1 MKIAFQ
7 NFVWYNYGQSMRAKR
22 GFDMR
27 SKVVKVILLITI
39 ASFCLFAYGFVS
51 GVNDVLNPKASNLI
65 KKTDVVAKEK
75 KKTGTLQIVSLG
87 DSLTRGVGDK
97 EGIGYVGRMKE
108 DLQKDYKQ
116 KIALTNL
123 AVSGAK
129 MPDLLKQIESNG
141 AQYSIKQADVIVLT
155 IGGNDLFPGWESLGK
170 IDLET
175 YRPDTE
181 TFQNEAKKIIEEIR
195 KLNTDSPIF
204 WLGLYNPFEDVEDLK
219 GSSNIVVDWNA
230 SLEKLA
236 LNDKNVYITPTFDLF
251 QNRGKDLLYSDHF
264 HPNEVGYTYM
274 AERLVQNVVSK
285 LKLEQGG
292 VKWRRYFPYET

>member
-7 NFVWYNYGQSMRAKR
+7 NCVWYNYGQSMRAKR

-75 KKTGTLQIVSLG
+75 MKTGTLQIVSLG

-97 EGIGYVGRMKE
+97 EGIGYIGRMKE

-116 KIALTNL
+116 RVALTNL

-129 MPDLLKQIESNG
+129 MPDLLKQIESSG

-175 YRPDTE
+175 YRPDTA

-219 GSSNIVVDWNA
+219 GSSTIVVDWNA

-236 LNDKNVYITPTFDLF
+236 INNKNVYITPTFDLF

-264 HPNEVGYTYM
+264 HPNEIGYTYM
-274 AERLVQNVVSK
+274 ADRLVQNVVSK

-292 VKWRRYFPYET
+292 VK

>member
-7 NFVWYNYGQSMRAKR
+7 NCVWYNYGQSMRAKR

-39 ASFCLFAYGFVS
+39 ASFCLFAYGFIS

-97 EGIGYVGRMKE
+97 EGIGYIGRVKE

-116 KIALTNL
+116 KVALTNL

-129 MPDLLKQIESNG
+129 MPDLLKQMESSG

-170 IDLET
+170 VDLET
-175 YRPDTE
+175 YRPDTA

-251 QNRGKDLLYSDHF
+251 QNRGKELLYSDHF

-274 AERLVQNVVSK
+274 ADRLVQNVVSK

-292 VKWRRYFPYET
+292 VK

>member
-7 NFVWYNYGQSMRAKR
+7 NCVWYNYGQSMRAKR

-51 GVNDVLNPKASNLI
+51 GVNDVLNPKASNVI
-65 KKTDVVAKEK
+65 KKTDVVEKEK
-75 KKTGTLQIVSLG
+75 RKTGTLQIVSLG

-97 EGIGYVGRMKE
+97 EGIGYIGRMKE

-116 KIALTNL
+116 KVALTNL

-129 MPDLLKQIESNG
+129 MPDLLKQMESSG

-181 TFQNEAKKIIEEIR
+181 TFQNEAKKIIEGIR

-274 AERLVQNVVSK
+274 ADRLVQNVASK

-292 VKWRRYFPYET
+292 VK

>member
-51 GVNDVLNPKASNLI
+51 VVNDVLNPKASNLI

-292 VKWRRYFPYET
+292 VK

>member
-7 NFVWYNYGQSMRAKR
+7 NFVWYNYGQSMKAKR

-292 VKWRRYFPYET
+292 VK

>member
-219 GSSNIVVDWNA
+219 ESSNIVVDWNA

-292 VKWRRYFPYET
+292 VK

>member
-7 NFVWYNYGQSMRAKR
+7 NCVWYNYGQSMRAKR

-75 KKTGTLQIVSLG
+75 NKMGTLQIVSLG

-129 MPDLLKQIESNG
+129 MPDLLKQIESSG

-292 VKWRRYFPYET
+292 VK

>member
-7 NFVWYNYGQSMRAKR
+7 NCVWYNYGQSMRAKR

-27 SKVVKVILLITI
+27 SKVVKIILLITI

-97 EGIGYVGRMKE
+97 EGIGYIGRMKE

-129 MPDLLKQIESNG
+129 MPDLLKQMESSG

-236 LNDKNVYITPTFDLF
+236 LNNKNVYITPTFDLF

-274 AERLVQNVVSK
+274 ADRLVQNVASK

-292 VKWRRYFPYET
+292 VK

>member
-7 NFVWYNYGQSMRAKR
+7 NCVWYNYGQSMRAKR

-75 KKTGTLQIVSLG
+75 KKTGALQIVSLG

-97 EGIGYVGRMKE
+97 EGIGYIGRMKE

-116 KIALTNL
+116 KVALTNL

-129 MPDLLKQIESNG
+129 MPDLLKQMESSG

-195 KLNTDSPIF
+195 KFNTDSPIF

-236 LNDKNVYITPTFDLF
+236 LNNKSVYITPTFDLF

-274 AERLVQNVVSK
+274 ADRLVQNVASK

-292 VKWRRYFPYET
+292 VK

>member
-1 MKIAFQ
+1 
-7 NFVWYNYGQSMRAKR
+7 MRAKR

-51 GVNDVLNPKASNLI
+51 GVNDVLNPKSSNLI

-97 EGIGYVGRMKE
+97 EGIGYIGRMKE

-116 KIALTNL
+116 KVALTNL

-170 IDLET
+170 VDLET

-236 LNDKNVYITPTFDLF
+236 INNKNVYITPTFDLF

-274 AERLVQNVVSK
+274 ADRLVQNVVSK

-292 VKWRRYFPYET
+292 VK

>member
-7 NFVWYNYGQSMRAKR
+7 KFVWYNYGQSMRAKR

-27 SKVVKVILLITI
+27 SKLVKVILLITI

-51 GVNDVLNPKASNLI
+51 GVNDVLNPKASKLI
-65 KKTDVVAKEK
+65 TKTDVVEKEK
-75 KKTGTLQIVSLG
+75 KKNGTLQIVSLG

-97 EGIGYVGRMKE
+97 EGIGYIGRMKE

-116 KIALTNL
+116 KVALTNL

-129 MPDLLKQIESNG
+129 MPDLLKQIESSG

-292 VKWRRYFPYET
+292 IK

>member
-7 NFVWYNYGQSMRAKR
+7 NCVWYNYGQSMRAIR

-39 ASFCLFAYGFVS
+39 ASFCLFPYGFVS

-65 KKTDVVAKEK
+65 KKTDLVAIEK
-75 KKTGTLQIVSLG
+75 KKMGTLQIVSLG

-129 MPDLLKQIESNG
+129 MSDLLKQIESNG

-204 WLGLYNPFEDVEDLK
+204 CLGLYNPFEDVEDLK

-292 VKWRRYFPYET
+292 VK

>member
-1 MKIAFQ
+1 
-7 NFVWYNYGQSMRAKR
+7 MRAKR

-75 KKTGTLQIVSLG
+75 RKTGTLQIVSLG

-141 AQYSIKQADVIVLT
+141 AKYSIKQADVIVLT

-251 QNRGKDLLYSDHF
+251 QKRGKDLLYSDHF

-292 VKWRRYFPYET
+292 VK

>member
-1 MKIAFQ
+1 
-7 NFVWYNYGQSMRAKR
+7 MRAKR

-51 GVNDVLNPKASNLI
+51 GVNDVLNPRASNLI

-97 EGIGYVGRMKE
+97 EGIGYIGRMKE

-116 KIALTNL
+116 KVALTNL

-175 YRPDTE
+175 YRSDTE

-236 LNDKNVYITPTFDLF
+236 INNKNVYITPTFDLF

-274 AERLVQNVVSK
+274 ADRLVQNVVSK

-292 VKWRRYFPYET
+292 VK

>member
-1 MKIAFQ
+1 
-7 NFVWYNYGQSMRAKR
+7 MRAKR

-27 SKVVKVILLITI
+27 SKVVKIILLITI

-97 EGIGYVGRMKE
+97 EGIGYIGRIKE

-129 MPDLLKQIESNG
+129 MPDLLKQMESSG

-181 TFQNEAKKIIEEIR
+181 TFQNEAKKIIGEIR

-236 LNDKNVYITPTFDLF
+236 LNDKHVYITPTFDLF

-274 AERLVQNVVSK
+274 ADRLVQNVASK

-292 VKWRRYFPYET
+292 VK

>member
-1 MKIAFQ
+1 
-7 NFVWYNYGQSMRAKR
+7 MRAKR

-39 ASFCLFAYGFVS
+39 ASFCVFAYGFVS
-51 GVNDVLNPKASNLI
+51 GVNDVLNPRASNLI

-97 EGIGYVGRMKE
+97 EGIGYIGRMKE

-116 KIALTNL
+116 KVALTNL

-181 TFQNEAKKIIEEIR
+181 TFQNESKKIIEEIR

-236 LNDKNVYITPTFDLF
+236 INNKNVYITPTFDLF

-274 AERLVQNVVSK
+274 ADRLVQNVVSK

-292 VKWRRYFPYET
+292 VK

>member
-7 NFVWYNYGQSMRAKR
+7 NFVWYNYGQSKRAKR

-51 GVNDVLNPKASNLI
+51 GVNDVLNPKASSLI

-75 KKTGTLQIVSLG
+75 KKTGTLQVVSLG

-97 EGIGYVGRMKE
+97 EGIGYIGRMKE

-116 KIALTNL
+116 KVALTNL

-129 MPDLLKQIESNG
+129 MPDLLKQIESSG

-181 TFQNEAKKIIEEIR
+181 TFQNEAKKIIEQIR

-264 HPNEVGYTYM
+264 HPNEVGYTHM

-292 VKWRRYFPYET
+292 VK

>member
-7 NFVWYNYGQSMRAKR
+7 NCVWYNYGQSMRVKR

-51 GVNDVLNPKASNLI
+51 GVNDVLNPRASNLI

-97 EGIGYVGRMKE
+97 EGIGYIGRMKE

-116 KIALTNL
+116 KVALTNL

-181 TFQNEAKKIIEEIR
+181 TFQNEAKKIIGEIR

-204 WLGLYNPFEDVEDLK
+204 WLGLYNPFEDIEDLK

-236 LNDKNVYITPTFDLF
+236 INNKNVYITPTFDLF

-274 AERLVQNVVSK
+274 ADRLVQNVVSK

-292 VKWRRYFPYET
+292 VK

>member
-7 NFVWYNYGQSMRAKR
+7 NCVWYNYGQSMRAKR

-97 EGIGYVGRMKE
+97 EGIGYIGRMKE

-116 KIALTNL
+116 KVALTNL

-141 AQYSIKQADVIVLT
+141 TQYSIKQADVIVLT

-236 LNDKNVYITPTFDLF
+236 INNKNVYITPTFDLF

-274 AERLVQNVVSK
+274 ADRLVQNVVSK

-292 VKWRRYFPYET
+292 VK

>member
-1 MKIAFQ
+1 
-7 NFVWYNYGQSMRAKR
+7 MRVKR

-51 GVNDVLNPKASNLI
+51 GVNDVLNPRASNLI

-97 EGIGYVGRMKE
+97 EGIGYIGRMKE

-116 KIALTNL
+116 KVALTNL

-236 LNDKNVYITPTFDLF
+236 INNKNVYITPTFDLF

-274 AERLVQNVVSK
+274 ADRLVKNVVSK

-292 VKWRRYFPYET
+292 VK

>member
-7 NFVWYNYGQSMRAKR
+7 NCVWYNYGQSMRAKR

-116 KIALTNL
+116 KIALSNL

-292 VKWRRYFPYET
+292 VK

>member
-204 WLGLYNPFEDVEDLK
+204 WLGLYNPFEDVEDLR

-292 VKWRRYFPYET
+292 VK

>member
-1 MKIAFQ
+1 M
-7 NFVWYNYGQSMRAKR
+7 WAKR

-65 KKTDVVAKEK
+65 KKNDVVAKEK

-97 EGIGYVGRMKE
+97 EGIGYIGRMKE

-116 KIALTNL
+116 KVALTNL

-129 MPDLLKQIESNG
+129 MPDLLKQIESSG

-181 TFQNEAKKIIEEIR
+181 TFQSEAKKIIEEIR
-195 KLNTDSPIF
+195 KVNTDSPIF

-236 LNDKNVYITPTFDLF
+236 LTDKNVYITPTFDLF

-274 AERLVQNVVSK
+274 AERLVQNVASK

-292 VKWRRYFPYET
+292 VK

>member
-1 MKIAFQ
+1 
-7 NFVWYNYGQSMRAKR
+7 MRAKR

-51 GVNDVLNPKASNLI
+51 GVNDVLNPRASNLI

-97 EGIGYVGRMKE
+97 EGIGYIGRMKE

-116 KIALTNL
+116 KVALTNL

-155 IGGNDLFPGWESLGK
+155 IGGNDLFPGWELLGK

-230 SLEKLA
+230 SLERLA
-236 LNDKNVYITPTFDLF
+236 INNKNVYITPTFDLF

-274 AERLVQNVVSK
+274 ADRLVQNVVSK

-292 VKWRRYFPYET
+292 VK

>member
-39 ASFCLFAYGFVS
+39 ASFCVFAYGFVS

-129 MPDLLKQIESNG
+129 MPDLLKQIESSG

-292 VKWRRYFPYET
+292 VK

>member
-7 NFVWYNYGQSMRAKR
+7 NCVWYNYGQSMRAKR

-97 EGIGYVGRMKE
+97 EGIGYIGRMKE

-116 KIALTNL
+116 KVALTNL

-129 MPDLLKQIESNG
+129 MPDLLKQIESSG

-236 LNDKNVYITPTFDLF
+236 INNKNVYITPTFDLF

-292 VKWRRYFPYET
+292 VK

>member
-1 MKIAFQ
+1 MRIAFQ

-51 GVNDVLNPKASNLI
+51 GVNDVLNRKASNLI

-75 KKTGTLQIVSLG
+75 RKTGTLQIVSLG

-141 AQYSIKQADVIVLT
+141 AKYSIKQADVIVLT

-292 VKWRRYFPYET
+292 VK

>member
-1 MKIAFQ
+1 
-7 NFVWYNYGQSMRAKR
+7 MRAKR
-22 GFDMR
+22 GFNMR

-75 KKTGTLQIVSLG
+75 KKTGALQIVSLG

-97 EGIGYVGRMKE
+97 EGIGYIGRMKE

-116 KIALTNL
+116 RVALTNL

-129 MPDLLKQIESNG
+129 MPDLLKQIESSG

-175 YRPDTE
+175 YRPDTA

-236 LNDKNVYITPTFDLF
+236 INNKNVYITPTFDLF

-264 HPNEVGYTYM
+264 HPNEIGYTYM
-274 AERLVQNVVSK
+274 ADRLVQNVVSK

-292 VKWRRYFPYET
+292 VK

>member
-7 NFVWYNYGQSMRAKR
+7 KFVWYNYGQSMRAKR

-27 SKVVKVILLITI
+27 SKLVKVILLITI
-39 ASFCLFAYGFVS
+39 ASFCLFACGFVS
-51 GVNDVLNPKASNLI
+51 GVNDVLNPKASKLI
-65 KKTDVVAKEK
+65 TKTDVVEKEK
-75 KKTGTLQIVSLG
+75 KKNGTLQIVSLG

-97 EGIGYVGRMKE
+97 EGIGYIGRMKE

-116 KIALTNL
+116 KVALTNL

-129 MPDLLKQIESNG
+129 MPDLLKQIESSG

-292 VKWRRYFPYET
+292 VK

>member
-7 NFVWYNYGQSMRAKR
+7 NCVWYNYGQSMRAKR

-75 KKTGTLQIVSLG
+75 RKTGTLQIVSLG

-97 EGIGYVGRMKE
+97 EGIGYIGRVKE

-116 KIALTNL
+116 KVALTNL

-129 MPDLLKQIESNG
+129 MPDLLKQMESSG

-236 LNDKNVYITPTFDLF
+236 INNKNVYITPTFDLF

-274 AERLVQNVVSK
+274 ADRLVQNVTSK

-292 VKWRRYFPYET
+292 VK

>member
-65 KKTDVVAKEK
+65 KKTDVVVKEK

-292 VKWRRYFPYET
+292 VK

>member
-7 NFVWYNYGQSMRAKR
+7 NGVWYNYGQSMRAKR

-27 SKVVKVILLITI
+27 SKVVKIILLITI

-51 GVNDVLNPKASNLI
+51 GVNDVLNPEASNLI

-97 EGIGYVGRMKE
+97 EGIGYIGRMKE

-116 KIALTNL
+116 KVALTNL

-129 MPDLLKQIESNG
+129 MPDLLKQMESSG

-236 LNDKNVYITPTFDLF
+236 VNDKNVYITPTFDLF

-274 AERLVQNVVSK
+274 ADRLVQNVASK

-292 VKWRRYFPYET
+292 VK

>member
-7 NFVWYNYGQSMRAKR
+7 NFVWYNYGQSMKAKR

-65 KKTDVVAKEK
+65 KKTDVVTKEK

-292 VKWRRYFPYET
+292 VK

>member
-7 NFVWYNYGQSMRAKR
+7 NCIWYNYGQSMRAKR

-292 VKWRRYFPYET
+292 VK

>member
-1 MKIAFQ
+1 
-7 NFVWYNYGQSMRAKR
+7 MRAKR

-129 MPDLLKQIESNG
+129 MPDLLKQIQSNG

-292 VKWRRYFPYET
+292 VK

>member
-1 MKIAFQ
+1 VKIAFQ

-292 VKWRRYFPYET
+292 VK

>member
-1 MKIAFQ
+1 
-7 NFVWYNYGQSMRAKR
+7 MRAKR

-75 KKTGTLQIVSLG
+75 KKTGTLKIVSLG

-97 EGIGYVGRMKE
+97 EGIGYIGRVKE

-116 KIALTNL
+116 KVALTNL

-129 MPDLLKQIESNG
+129 MPDLLKQMESSG

-170 IDLET
+170 VDLET

-230 SLEKLA
+230 SLEKLT

-274 AERLVQNVVSK
+274 ADRLVQNVASK

-292 VKWRRYFPYET
+292 VK